1 MQVEQYLTDIINK
14 MRGELREITDRSVKA
29 YPTKARDEWIFD
41 WPSQIILVVNQIYWC
56 LEVEEAFQK
65 LEKGQK
71 NSMQVGHC
79 AALSKRPSH
88 ELSLDNQVLSLGT
101 MSGLAGDPQAFLSSM
116 PGSQLFLQLSSA
128 TSLAQDQLACRRMS
142 LHRQGACHKTIHD
155 SRSSKNSLLLG

>member
-1 MQVEQYLTDIINK
+1 MAWGRLEETASCDLAVLPSMRCGQVEQYLTDIINK

-71 NSMQVGHC
+71 DAMRVSNVAYVHC
-79 AALSKRPSH
+79 LRTRTH
-88 ELSLDNQVLSLGT
+88 IQNQNGMLTCMASFFHTRSIHFKGLG
-101 MSGLAGDPQAFLSSM
+101 
-116 PGSQLFLQLSSA
+116 
-128 TSLAQDQLACRRMS
+128 
-142 LHRQGACHKTIHD
+142 
-155 SRSSKNSLLLG
+155 

>member
-65 LEKGQK
+65 LQAGQK
-71 NSMQVGHC
+71 DAMRVSC
-79 AALSKRPSH
+79 YPAAALKF
-88 ELSLDNQVLSLGT
+88 
-101 MSGLAGDPQAFLSSM
+101 ACKII
-116 PGSQLFLQLSSA
+116 
-128 TSLAQDQLACRRMS
+128 LACP
-142 LHRQGACHKTIHD
+142 
-155 SRSSKNSLLLG
+155 